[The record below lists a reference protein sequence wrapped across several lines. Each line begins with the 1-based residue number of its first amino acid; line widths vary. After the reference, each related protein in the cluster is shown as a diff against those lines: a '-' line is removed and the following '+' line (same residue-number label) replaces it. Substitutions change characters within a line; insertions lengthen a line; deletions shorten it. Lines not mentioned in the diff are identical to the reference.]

1 MFPRRYKGESMRTPV
16 MMTALLMLTAAESA
30 HAQARNQIMPGE
42 TLRGDLTAT
51 DLKDTDDTA
60 MDLFQFRGEAGRS
73 YTVTLR
79 AGGFDTYL
87 KIRHNGSTLHQD
99 DDGAGGTDSQVT
111 FTPST
116 TGTYEILAGTLR
128 QAFGA
133 YTISLAQGAVVAP
146 VAARAG
152 RLIRP
157 GEILRGTLTT
167 GSPKHDDNT
176 PYEPFEFDGRAGQ
189 RVSIGMAS
197 DAFDSYLVLRQQGS
211 NSNLDTNDDGGGG
224 RSASITY
231 TLPNTARYEI
241 RANAVS
247 GTAAGDFTLRLDD
260 VGAPSAPLA
269 ATAQTIAYGRVV
281 RGALTASDPRAADD
295 SYYDLYRFTGRR
307 GDRVRITMIS
317 AAFDAYLGLYRAGDA
332 SDTLASNDDGGEGTD
347 SLITFTLPADGS
359 YDVRANSLGKDAT
372 GDYTLGVGLD

>member
-1 MFPRRYKGESMRTPV
+1 MRTPV
-16 MMTALLMLTAAESA
+16 TMTALLMLAAAGSA
-30 HAQARNQIMPGE
+30 HGQVRNQIAPGE
-42 TLRGDLTAT
+42 TLRGDLTSN

-60 MDLFQFRGEAGRS
+60 MDLFQFRGEAGRT
-73 YTVTLR
+73 YTITLS
-79 AGGFDTYL
+79 ATAFDTYL
-87 KIRHNGSTLHQD
+87 KVRQNGATLQQD
-99 DDGAGGTDSQVT
+99 DDGAGGTNSRIT

-128 QAFGA
+128 NA
-133 YTISLAQGAVVAP
+133 YGSYTVSLAHGGTVRP
-146 VAARAG
+146 VAAPAG

-157 GEILRGTLTT
+157 GEVLRGTLTT
-167 GSPKHDDNT
+167 NSPKHDDNT
-176 PYEPFEFDGRAGQ
+176 PYEPFVFDGRAGQ

-197 DAFDSYLVLRQQGS
+197 DAFDSYLVLRQAGS
-211 NSNLDTNDDGGGG
+211 TSNLDSNDDGGGG

-231 TLPNTARYEI
+231 VLPNTAQYEI

-247 GTAAGDFTLRLDD
+247 GTATGDFTLRLDD
-260 VGAPSAPLA
+260 VGAAPA
-269 ATAQTIAYGRVV
+269 IATSAQTLSYGRVV
-281 RGALTASDPRAADD
+281 RGNLSSSDLRAADD

-317 AAFDAYLGLYRAGDA
+317 AAFDAYLGLYRAGETA
-332 SDTLASNDDGGEGTD
+332 DTLASDDDGGDGTD